1 MSNPLPPKK
10 IKQRRRNKS
19 KRKILKKAKRCG
31 HDITLFLVFF
41 LKTLD
46 NRENDFSRF
55 ICLSPCRLDL
65 FPSAPSVSPFS
76 EKENFPTYQPCLRL
90 RPPMSQW
97 RWQFPLIL
105 LLPFLPLFLS
115 SPYTVVLTYPASFF
129 FSSFLRPS
137 VRSVAAE
144 QNKHAQKKSDSSNFS
159 FH

>member
-105 LLPFLPLFLS
+105 LLPFLPLF
-115 SPYTVVLTYPASFF
+115 SFF
-129 FSSFLRPS
+129 SVYRRVNISCELFLFLFPPS